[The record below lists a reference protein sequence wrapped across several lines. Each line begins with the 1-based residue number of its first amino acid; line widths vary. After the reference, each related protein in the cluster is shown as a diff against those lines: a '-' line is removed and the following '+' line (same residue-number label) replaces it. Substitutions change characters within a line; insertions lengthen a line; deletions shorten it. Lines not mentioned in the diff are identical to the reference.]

1 MNKKSVPTPVGGS
14 SLLVIFAVLT
24 LTVFALLGLATVR
37 ADVRMADE
45 NRKALSLYYE
55 ADQKAE
61 EILAQI
67 RTGKV
72 PADVHEKKKVYAYSV
87 PVSRTQVLSVVVKV
101 DGDHYEVYQWKE
113 INSKEWN
120 PDRYIKVWTPD

>member
-1 MNKKSVPTPVGGS
+1 MSRKSVPTPVGGS

-45 NRKALSLYYE
+45 NRKAIGQYYE

-61 EILAQI
+61 NILSKI
-67 RTGKV
+67 RQGKV
-72 PADVHEKKKVYAYSV
+72 PSEVQEKKHVYAYSV

-101 DGDHYEVYQWKE
+101 DGDAYQIFQWKE

-120 PDRYIKVWTPD
+120 PDKFIKVWTPD